1 MFDFVKLLLVDIP
14 EDKLTVSV
22 DVLVYTIIT
31 EVFSD
36 YTVADNERTID
47 YPDDVRYCAMIEDDK
62 YSPVCVQDFDLK
74 DYDLKLFL
82 SSEDSIDDL
91 WGCYR
96 TDLSRV
102 LDIDISEADMLAKSM
117 TELVCKHLKQVNYFQ
132 TKKRVKHYGVCFYEI
147 TILFG
152 MHLMGKCE

>member
-22 DVLVYTIIT
+22 DVLVYTIIN

-36 YTVADNERTID
+36 YTVVDNERTID

-62 YSPVCVQDFDLK
+62 YVPVCVQDFDLK

-117 TELVCKHLKQVNYFQ
+117 TELVCKHLK
-132 TKKRVKHYGVCFYEI
+132 
-147 TILFG
+147 
-152 MHLMGKCE
+152 

>member
-14 EDKLTVSV
+14 EGKLTVSV
-22 DVLVYTIIT
+22 DVLVYTIIN

-62 YSPVCVQDFDLK
+62 YVPVCVQDFDLK

-82 SSEDSIDDL
+82 SSKDSIDDL

-102 LDIDISEADMLAKSM
+102 LDIDISEADMLAKSV
-117 TELVCKHLKQVNYFQ
+117 TELVCKHLK
-132 TKKRVKHYGVCFYEI
+132 
-147 TILFG
+147 
-152 MHLMGKCE
+152 

>member
-22 DVLVYTIIT
+22 DVLVYTIIN

-62 YSPVCVQDFDLK
+62 YVPVCVQDFDLK

-117 TELVCKHLKQVNYFQ
+117 TELVCKHLK
-132 TKKRVKHYGVCFYEI
+132 
-147 TILFG
+147 
-152 MHLMGKCE
+152 

>member
-117 TELVCKHLKQVNYFQ
+117 TELVCKHLK
-132 TKKRVKHYGVCFYEI
+132 
-147 TILFG
+147 
-152 MHLMGKCE
+152 

>member
-22 DVLVYTIIT
+22 DVLVYTIIN

-47 YPDDVRYCAMIEDDK
+47 YPDDVRYCAMIENDK
-62 YSPVCVQDFDLK
+62 YVPVCVQDFDLK

-117 TELVCKHLKQVNYFQ
+117 TELVCKHLK
-132 TKKRVKHYGVCFYEI
+132 
-147 TILFG
+147 
-152 MHLMGKCE
+152 

>member
-1 MFDFVKLLLVDIP
+1 
-14 EDKLTVSV
+14 
-22 DVLVYTIIT
+22 
-31 EVFSD
+31 
-36 YTVADNERTID
+36 
-47 YPDDVRYCAMIEDDK
+47 MIENDK
-62 YSPVCVQDFDLK
+62 YVPVCVQDFDLK

-117 TELVCKHLKQVNYFQ
+117 TELVCKHLK
-132 TKKRVKHYGVCFYEI
+132 
-147 TILFG
+147 
-152 MHLMGKCE
+152 

>member
-1 MFDFVKLLLVDIP
+1 MFDFVKLLLIDIP

-22 DVLVYTIIT
+22 DVLVYTIIN

-62 YSPVCVQDFDLK
+62 YVPVCVQDFDLK

-117 TELVCKHLKQVNYFQ
+117 TELVCKYLK
-132 TKKRVKHYGVCFYEI
+132 
-147 TILFG
+147 
-152 MHLMGKCE
+152 

>member
-22 DVLVYTIIT
+22 DVLVYTIIN

-62 YSPVCVQDFDLK
+62 YVPVCVQDFDLK

-102 LDIDISEADMLAKSM
+102 LDIDTSEADMLAKSM
-117 TELVCKHLKQVNYFQ
+117 TELVCKHLK
-132 TKKRVKHYGVCFYEI
+132 
-147 TILFG
+147 
-152 MHLMGKCE
+152 